1 LAQARDG
8 DGDGGA
14 ARWRG
19 VATLPRVSDVDS
31 SSTPPG
37 WYPDPMGRHEYRWW
51 DGGAW
56 TDGVASGGRQAV
68 DPLHQSPGPIVP
80 TVGHS
85 AQQIHH
91 QVAQQAGIAAAASPS
106 AGGGTLFTEPVLVVN
121 QKAKLIEVNNEYAIF
136 DQHGR
141 QIGAVRQVGQSTAKK
156 VLRVMTSLDQF
167 MTHSL
172 QVVDMAGAVQLVL
185 TRPAKLVKSKVVVK
199 DGQGRDLGTVVQENA
214 IGKIRFGLV
223 VDGRRHGGIY
233 AENWRAWNFSI
244 RDHGEQ
250 EVARITKTW
259 EGLAKTLFTTADNY
273 VVQFHRPLDE
283 PLRSMVV
290 ASALCVDTALKQ
302 DNRGFG

>member
-1 LAQARDG
+1 
-8 DGDGGA
+8 
-14 ARWRG
+14 
-19 VATLPRVSDVDS
+19 
-31 SSTPPG
+31 
-37 WYPDPMGRHEYRWW
+37 MGRHEYRWW
-51 DGGAW
+51 DGTTW
-56 TDGVASGGRQAV
+56 TDGVASGGRQSV
-68 DPLHQSPGPIVP
+68 DPLHQAPARAVP

-91 QVAQQAGIAAAASPS
+91 QVANQARLSPVPHQQPT
-106 AGGGTLFTEPVLVVN
+106 GGGTLFTEPILVVN

-156 VLRVMTSLDQF
+156 ALRVLTSLDQF

-172 QVVDMAGAVQLVL
+172 QVVDMTGAVQLML
-185 TRPAKLVKSKVVVK
+185 TRPAKLVKSKILVK
-199 DGQGRDLGTVVQENA
+199 DGHGRDLGTVAQENA
-214 IGKIRFGLV
+214 IGKIRFGLMV
-223 VDGRRHGGIY
+223 GGQRYGGIY

-244 RDHGEQ
+244 RDHAEH

-302 DNRGFG
+302 DARGFG